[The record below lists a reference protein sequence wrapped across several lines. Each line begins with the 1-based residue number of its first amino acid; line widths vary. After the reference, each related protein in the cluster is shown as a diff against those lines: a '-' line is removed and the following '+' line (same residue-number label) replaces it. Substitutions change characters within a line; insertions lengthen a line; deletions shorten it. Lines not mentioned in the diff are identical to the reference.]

1 MQPIK
6 LTRNKPVDLQI
17 ETDPVCKMKVTPE
30 SAARSFIHKEKTYY
44 FCAVSCLNRF
54 KQTPDKFLE
63 TEVLQPAEESS
74 EIEYTCPMHPEI
86 EQIGFGMCPLCGMA
100 LEPKTFT
107 LEEDTNEIDEMSR
120 RFWISVALTTPIF
133 AIAMSEMFIH
143 LPIWTV
149 YLQLILATPVVI
161 YCGKPFFER
170 GLDSI
175 KNKSPNMFT
184 LISIGVGVAFIYS
197 VVRLFFPNAQH
208 SVYFEACAV
217 IITLVLLGQILEL
230 RARSQ
235 TNTALRELLELS
247 PKTAH
252 ILFDDGTEADIPLE
266 DVLVGAKLRVRAN
279 EKIPVDGVVL
289 EGKSSVDEST
299 ISGEAMPVYK
309 ESGGK
314 LIGGTLNLQGSFVMK
329 AERIGRD
336 TMLSQIVQM
345 VSEAQR
351 SKAPIQGLAD
361 RVSSYFVPIVVFI
374 AILTFTIWA
383 ILGNPLFGVICAVS
397 VLIIACPCALGLAT
411 PMSIMVG
418 TGRGAKSGV
427 LVRNAEALQIL
438 EKIDVLV
445 VDKTGTLTAGKPIV
459 VAITAN
465 SDKKEDEILRIAASI
480 EKLSEHP
487 LAHAIVKESERRNL
501 QLMEI
506 NDFESTTGKSVSG
519 NSEIGKI
526 KVGRISQI
534 EKNKTANTIVE
545 VAVNETII
553 GVIEIA
559 DTIKK
564 SAKEAIQSLK
574 DQGIE
579 IVMLTGDN
587 KSVAETVAKNLEID
601 KFESGMLPQNKA
613 NFIKDL
619 QAKGKIVAMAG
630 DGVNDAVALTQA
642 NVGIAM
648 ASGTDIAIESSDIT
662 LINGDL
668 LGILRARNLSKATM
682 KNIRQ
687 NLFFAF
693 AYNFLGVPI
702 AAGILFPVFGMLLSP
717 MIASVAM
724 TFSSVS
730 VIANALRLRNT
741 KL

>member
-1 MQPIK
+1 MEPIK
-6 LTRNKPVDLQI
+6 LTRNKPVELQI

-30 SAARSFIHKEKTYY
+30 SAAGSFVYQNKTFY

-54 KQTPDKFLE
+54 KQTPDKYLE
-63 TEVLQPAEESS
+63 DKEIKQVSEEVEA
-74 EIEYTCPMHPEI
+74 EYTCPMHPEI
-86 EQIGFGMCPLCGMA
+86 VKIGFGMCPLCGMA
-100 LEPKTFT
+100 LEAKTFT
-107 LEEDTNEIDEMSR
+107 LHEDTSEIDEMSR
-120 RFWISVALTTPIF
+120 RFWISVVLTIPVF
-133 AIAMSEMFIH
+133 VIAMSEMFVH
-143 LPIWTV
+143 LPVWTV
-149 YLQLILATPVVI
+149 YLQMILATPVVV

-184 LISIGVGVAFIYS
+184 LISIGAGVAFIYS
-197 VVRLFFPNAQH
+197 VVRLFLPNAQH
-208 SVYFEACAV
+208 SVYFEASAV

-252 ILFDDGTEADIPLE
+252 VLFEDGTEADIPLE
-266 DVLVGAKLRVRAN
+266 DVQVGSKLRVRAN

-289 EGKSSVDEST
+289 EGKSSVNESS

-309 ESGGK
+309 EIGGK

-329 AERIGRD
+329 AEKIGRD
-336 TMLSQIVQM
+336 TMLSNIVQM

-361 RVSSYFVPIVVFI
+361 KVSSYFVPIVVLT
-374 AILTFTIWA
+374 AILTFAIWA
-383 ILGNPLFGVICAVS
+383 ILGNPIFGVVCAVS

-427 LVRNAEALQIL
+427 LVRNAESLQLL

-445 VDKTGTLTAGKPIV
+445 VDKTGTLTSGKPTV
-459 VAITAN
+459 VRIIAN
-465 SDKKEDEILRIAASI
+465 SIFQISEDEILELAASL

-487 LAHAIVKESERRNL
+487 LANAIVREAESRRLQFKTVENFESE
-501 QLMEI
+501 
-506 NDFESTTGKSVSG
+506 TGKGVSG
-519 NSEIGKI
+519 LVEGKTI
-526 KVGRISQI
+526 KVQSSKSESSNTTI
-534 EKNKTANTIVE
+534 EVL
-545 VAVNETII
+545 VNEEIV

-559 DTIKK
+559 DTIKD
-564 SAKEAIQSLK
+564 SAKVAIESLK
-574 DQGIE
+574 SQNIE
-579 IVMLTGDN
+579 VVMLTGDN
-587 KSVAETVAKNLEID
+587 KSVAEVVAKTLGID
-601 KFESGMLPQNKA
+601 NFEAGMLPQDKA
-613 NFIKDL
+613 NYIKNL

-630 DGVNDAVALTQA
+630 DGVNDSVALTQA
-642 NVGIAM
+642 DVGIAM
-648 ASGTDIAIESSDIT
+648 ATGTDIAIESSDIT

-668 LGILRARNLSKATM
+668 SGILRARNLSKATM

-702 AAGILFPVFGMLLSP
+702 AAGILFPIFGMLLSP
-717 MIASVAM
+717 MIASAAM

-730 VIANALRLRNT
+730 VIANALRLRNA

>member
-6 LTRNKPVDLQI
+6 LTRNKPAELQI

-30 SAARSFIHKEKTYY
+30 SAAGNFVYQNKTYY

-54 KQTPDKFLE
+54 KQTPDKYLE
-63 TEVLQPAEESS
+63 GQEIQQVSEKP

-86 EQIGFGMCPLCGMA
+86 VQFGFGMCPLCGMA

-107 LEEDTNEIDEMSR
+107 LQEDTSEIDEMTR
-120 RFWISVALTTPIF
+120 RFWISTILTLPIF
-133 AIAMSEMFIH
+133 AIAMSEMFVH
-143 LPIWTV
+143 LPTWTV
-149 YLQLILATPVVI
+149 YLQLILSIPVVF

-170 GLDSI
+170 GWDSI

-197 VVRLFFPNAQH
+197 IARLFLPNAQH
-208 SVYFEACAV
+208 SVYFEASAV

-252 ILFDDGTEADIPLE
+252 VLFEDGTEADLPLE
-266 DVLVGAKLRVRAN
+266 DVQVGSKLRVRAN
-279 EKIPVDGVVL
+279 EKIPVDGFVL
-289 EGKSSVDEST
+289 EGRSSVDESS
-299 ISGEAMPVYK
+299 ISGEAMPVFK
-309 ESGGK
+309 EIGGK

-329 AERIGRD
+329 AEKIGRD
-336 TMLSQIVQM
+336 TMLSNIVQM

-361 RVSSYFVPIVVFI
+361 KVSSYFVPIVVLT
-374 AILTFTIWA
+374 AILTFAIWA
-383 ILGNPLFGVICAVS
+383 ILGNPIFGIVCAVS

-427 LVRNAEALQIL
+427 LVRNAESLQLL

-445 VDKTGTLTAGKPIV
+445 VDKTGTLTSGKPNV
-459 VAITAN
+459 VSISTKSN
-465 SDKKEDEILRIAASI
+465 LDENEVLRFAASL
-480 EKLSEHP
+480 EKFSEHP
-487 LAHAIVKESERRNL
+487 LANAIVKEAESRNL
-501 QLMEI
+501 LLKNVE
-506 NDFESTTGKSVSG
+506 NFESETGRGVRG
-519 NSEIGKI
+519 VIDGKFI
-526 KVGRISQI
+526 KVQSAKTENSNTAI
-534 EKNKTANTIVE
+534 EIVL
-545 VAVNETII
+545 NEDII

-559 DTIKK
+559 DTIKD
-564 SAKEAIQSLK
+564 SAKAAVATLK
-574 DQGIE
+574 SQNIE
-579 IVMLTGDN
+579 VVMLTGDN
-587 KSVAETVAKNLEID
+587 KSVAEFVAKQVGIE
-601 KFESGMLPQNKA
+601 KFQAQILPQDKA
-613 NFIKDL
+613 NYIKDL
-619 QAKGKIVAMAG
+619 QSKGKIVAMAG

-642 NVGIAM
+642 DVGIAM
-648 ASGTDIAIESSDIT
+648 ATGTDIAIESSDIT

-668 LGILRARNLSKATM
+668 SGILRARNLSKATM

-702 AAGILFPVFGMLLSP
+702 AAGILYPFFGMLLSP
-717 MIASVAM
+717 MIASAAM